1 MDPIIFAAV
10 VLSLAAASVIDLR
23 SQRIPNL
30 LTFPTALA
38 GLAYHLLIQG
48 PQGLW
53 SGLAGLGL
61 GFGLMLAP
69 FLCRVMGGGDVK
81 LLAAVGAWV
90 GPQVVLAAFLLTSL
104 AGGAYALAVLARR
117 SGALRGVFARLR
129 PALYATCATGE
140 FHYQP
145 VLASPGQGGAG
156 LPKLCYGLAIA
167 VGTVAAMTRS
177 VLLSGWL
184 VG

>member
-1 MDPIIFAAV
+1 MDPIIFATVA
-10 VLSLAAASVIDLR
+10 LSLAVATVIDLR

-30 LTFPTALA
+30 LTIPAALA
-38 GLAYHLLIQG
+38 ALAYHLLIQG

-53 SGLAGLGL
+53 FSLAGLGL
-61 GFGLMLAP
+61 GLGLMLAP
-69 FLCRVMGGGDVK
+69 FLFGVMGGGDVK
-81 LLAAVGAWV
+81 LMAAVGAWV
-90 GPQVVLAAFLLTSL
+90 GPQVVLVAFLLTSL
-104 AGGAYALAVLARR
+104 AGGAYALVVLARR
-117 SGALRGVFARLR
+117 SGALRGVYARLR

-145 VLASPGQGGAG
+145 APESAG

-167 VGTVAAMTRS
+167 LGTVAAMTRS
-177 VLLSGWL
+177 VLSSGWL

>member
-1 MDPIIFAAV
+1 MDPIIFATVA
-10 VLSLAAASVIDLR
+10 LSLAVATVIDLR
-23 SQRIPNL
+23 SQRIPNA
-30 LTFPTALA
+30 LTVPTALA

-53 SGLAGLGL
+53 FSLAGLGL
-61 GFGLMLAP
+61 GLGLMLAP
-69 FLCRVMGGGDVK
+69 FLFRVMGGGDVK
-81 LLAAVGAWV
+81 LMAAVGAWV
-90 GPQVVLAAFLLTSL
+90 GPQVVLVAFLLTSL
-104 AGGAYALAVLARR
+104 AGGVYALAVLARR
-117 SGALRGVFARLR
+117 AEALRSVFARLR

-145 VLASPGQGGAG
+145 APESAG

-167 VGTVAAMTRS
+167 LGTVAAMTRA
-177 VLLSGWL
+177 VLSSGWL

>member
-1 MDPIIFAAV
+1 MDPIIFATV
-10 VLSLAAASVIDLR
+10 VLSLAVATVIDLR
-23 SQRIPNL
+23 SQRIPNA
-30 LTFPTALA
+30 LTLPTALA
-38 GLAYHLLIQG
+38 ALAYHLLIQG

-53 SGLAGLGL
+53 FSLAGLGL
-61 GFGLMLAP
+61 GLGLMLAP

-81 LLAAVGAWV
+81 LMAAVGAWV
-90 GPQVVLAAFLLTSL
+90 GPQVVLVAFLLTSL
-104 AGGAYALAVLARR
+104 AGGAYALVVLARR
-117 SGALRGVFARLR
+117 ADALRSVFARLH

-145 VLASPGQGGAG
+145 APESAG

-167 VGTVAAMTRS
+167 LGTVAAMLRS
-177 VLLSGWL
+177 VLGSGWL